1 MLRRTTLASVL
12 GLLTFGCDTGR
23 SAEVSIDAPASAR
36 GSSAG
41 SSVPSARERPQVAS
55 DLKSM
60 VQAALADAA
69 RVAAP
74 GAPTPQL
81 IRAEKVT
88 WPDGSLGCPM
98 PGRMYTMALV
108 RGYRIRIRSGSAE
121 LDYHAAERGSPF
133 LCPPGR
139 ATEPTAADSR
149 I

>member
-1 MLRRTTLASVL
+1 MLRRATLTTLL

-23 SAEVSIDAPASAR
+23 SAEVSVDAPASAR

-41 SSVPSARERPQVAS
+41 SSTPSARERPQVAN
-55 DLKSM
+55 DLESM

-69 RVAAP
+69 RVATP
-74 GAPTPQL
+74 GASAPQL

-121 LDYHAAERGSPF
+121 LAYHGAERGSPF
-133 LCPPGR
+133 LCPAGR
-139 ATEPTAADSR
+139 ATDPAGDRT
-149 I
+149 